1 MWAFTENEI
10 DQAEVGNKCLT
21 KNLLVGTG
29 VVKFPRGELFF
40 G

>member
-21 KNLLVGTG
+21 KNLLVGVG
-29 VVKFPRGELFF
+29 LVKFSGREVFF